1 MFKAIGKW
9 GSQVRSSINL
19 QFFSNLFGSKSKK
32 YDDLDNEEEV
42 FIDAQEDISEESDSE
57 HDKVTSMTL
66 DSFNTEKSD
75 HKADSKDGE
84 IDHGDVTDVKPV
96 GRRKK
101 EIIAQADVV
110 VDTGAKDGDN
120 PPLSDTNLDLS
131 SHRDVQ
137 IVRSHSDSELV
148 KHESEEECEDD
159 DDDHHINHKDT
170 KKIVKESKQ
179 SNGLVH
185 SASAAVIHKVHRR
198 MNSYSQRQY
207 SKFDNAHDDEND
219 NIIHIDREAPE
230 ENDDSRVNSDYLEQ
244 ENVIK
249 TEKKTKRKKKV
260 AFFQFFRGLFRLN
273 SRPASTRIS

>member
-1 MFKAIGKW
+1 MWKA
-9 GSQVRSSINL
+9 
-19 QFFSNLFGSKSKK
+19 
-32 YDDLDNEEEV
+32 E
-42 FIDAQEDISEESDSE
+42 
-57 HDKVTSMTL
+57 
-66 DSFNTEKSD
+66 
-75 HKADSKDGE
+75 
-84 IDHGDVTDVKPV
+84 
-96 GRRKK
+96 KK

-110 VDTGAKDGDN
+110 VDPGAKDGDS
-120 PPLSDTNLDLS
+120 PALSNTNLDLS
-131 SHRDVQ
+131 SHQEVQ

-148 KHESEEECEDD
+148 KHESEGESDDD

-170 KKIVKESKQ
+170 KQIVKESKQ

-219 NIIHIDREAPE
+219 NIIHIETKASED
-230 ENDDSRVNSDYLEQ
+230 NVDSRVTGDNLEQ

-260 AFFQFFRGLFRLN
+260 AFFQFFRGIFRFN